1 MKKRII
7 TIGLWTG
14 IFVAT
19 VIVVYAITN
28 LFFTKSQTSE
38 FSKKQIFQ
46 FDLDTG
52 ISSSEI
58 GPGDSFSV
66 SPVIFN
72 DATEEMYVF
81 VEIQMPEYTDSSLP
95 ESGDSH
101 LYTFDVNEE
110 WTLVESGSGTVV
122 YAYASADMTALQ
134 PGESTSALTTQMTM
148 QSITN
153 AEYAAID
160 DINITITGYAMGTED
175 MSTIPADAWNEC
187 KTIGN
192 IQ

>member
-1 MKKRII
+1 M
-7 TIGLWTG
+7 
-14 IFVAT
+14 AT
-19 VIVVYAITN
+19 VMVTYAITN

-52 ISSSEI
+52 ISSGEI

-95 ESGDSH
+95 ESGDSL

-110 WTLVESGSGTVV
+110 WTLVESGNGTVV
-122 YAYASADMTALQ
+122 YAYGRADMTALQ
-134 PGESTSALTTQMTM
+134 PGESTSSLTTQMTM
-148 QSITN
+148 KSITH
-153 AEYAAID
+153 AEYADID
-160 DINITITGYAMGTED
+160 DINITITGYAMGTEG
-175 MSTIPADAWNEC
+175 MSTIPTDAWNEC

>member
-1 MKKRII
+1 MKKRVT
-7 TIGLWTG
+7 TIGLWIGT
-14 IFVAT
+14 FMAM
-19 VIVVYAITN
+19 VIVDYAITN
-28 LFFTKSQTSE
+28 LFFTKSQTSV

-52 ISSSEI
+52 LNSGEI

-66 SPVIFN
+66 SPVIMN

-81 VEIQMPEYTDSSLP
+81 VGIHMPECLASSLP
-95 ESGDSH
+95 ESENSR
-101 LYTFDVNEE
+101 LYTFDANEE
-110 WTLVESGSGTVV
+110 WILVESDNETVV
-122 YAYASADMTALQ
+122 YAYGSAEMTALQ

-148 QSITN
+148 KSITN

-160 DINITITGYAMGTED
+160 DINITITGYVMGIEE
-175 MSTIPADAWNEC
+175 MSTLTTDAWNEC

-192 IQ
+192 IH

>member
-1 MKKRII
+1 MKKRIV
-7 TIGLWTG
+7 TTGLWIG
-14 IFVAT
+14 IFIAT
-19 VIVVYAITN
+19 VIVAYAVTN
-28 LFFTKSQTSE
+28 LFFMKSQTSE

-52 ISSSEI
+52 LSSGEV

-81 VEIQMPEYTDSSLP
+81 IQVDMPETDNGMLYSFDA
-95 ESGDSH
+95 DSDWCF
-101 LYTFDVNEE
+101 LSED
-110 WTLVESGSGTVV
+110 GGTVV
-122 YAYASADMTALQ
+122 YAYGNSEMTALQ
-134 PGESTSALTTQMTM
+134 PGESTSALTSRMTM
-148 QSITN
+148 SEVSN

-175 MSTIPADAWNEC
+175 MSTNPIESWNQCME
-187 KTIGN
+187 IGN

>member
-1 MKKRII
+1 M
-7 TIGLWTG
+7 
-14 IFVAT
+14 AT
-19 VIVVYAITN
+19 VIVAYAITN
-28 LFFTKSQTSE
+28 LFFTKSQTSY

-52 ISSSEI
+52 LSSGEV

-81 VEIQMPEYTDSSLP
+81 IQVDMPETAN
-95 ESGDSH
+95 GM
-101 LYTFDVNEE
+101 LYSFEADADWCFISED
-110 WTLVESGSGTVV
+110 GGTVV
-122 YAYASADMTALQ
+122 YAYGNSEMTALQ
-134 PGESTSALTTQMTM
+134 PGESTSALTKQMTM
-148 QSITN
+148 NEISN

-160 DINITITGYAMGTED
+160 DINITIIGYAMGIED
-175 MSTIPADAWNEC
+175 MSTDPVDAWNEC
-187 KTIGN
+187 KMIGD

>member
-7 TIGLWTG
+7 SVGVWIG
-14 IFVAT
+14 IFMAT
-19 VIVVYAITN
+19 VIVAYAVTN
-28 LFFTKSQTSE
+28 LFFSKSQTSD

-52 ISSSEI
+52 LSSGDV

-81 VEIQMPEYTDSSLP
+81 IQVDMPETAN
-95 ESGDSH
+95 GM
-101 LYTFDVNEE
+101 LYSFAADVDWCFLSEDQ
-110 WTLVESGSGTVV
+110 GTVV
-122 YAYASADMTALQ
+122 YAYANSEMIALQ
-134 PGESTSALTTQMTM
+134 PGESTSSLTEQMTM
-148 QSITN
+148 DEVSN
-153 AEYAAID
+153 AEYASID
-160 DINITITGYAMGTED
+160 DINITITGYAIGTED
-175 MSTIPADAWNEC
+175 ISSNPTESWNQCME
-187 KTIGN
+187 IGN